1 MYDLISKKNRE
12 KHVIEGQAIKEEIFK
27 TVVEGLVQRTSTSF
41 IYIWKDIHIL
51 KNTYVCMYVF

>member
-27 TVVEGLVQRTSTSF
+27 TVVEGLV
-41 IYIWKDIHIL
+41 
-51 KNTYVCMYVF
+51 